1 MKALFMRWKGVLLV
15 EMLMEANEMGWK
27 KQLWKPYSTIVGSL
41 HEWTRI
47 FGRVEP
53 CHKKMLVESLQNQN
67 EVVAMTGDGVND
79 APALKKADI
88 GIAMGSGTAVA
99 KSASD
104 MVLGDDNFASI
115 VAAIAEGRA
124 IYNNTK
130 QFIRYMISSN
140 IGEVVCI
147 FVAAVLGIPDTLVPV
162 QLLWVNLVTDG
173 LPATAI
179 GFNRQDSN
187 IMIAKPRKVNEAVV
201 SGWLFS
207 VIWLLE

>member
-1 MKALFMRWKGVLLV
+1 
-15 EMLMEANEMGWK
+15 
-27 KQLWKPYSTIVGSL
+27 
-41 HEWTRI
+41 
-47 FGRVEP
+47 
-53 CHKKMLVESLQNQN
+53 
-67 EVVAMTGDGVND
+67 MTGDGVND

-104 MVLGDDNFASI
+104 MVLADDNFASI
-115 VAAIAEGRA
+115 VAAVAEGRA

-147 FVAAVLGIPDTLVPV
+147 FVAAVLGIPDTLAPV

-179 GFNRQDSN
+179 GFNKQDSDV
-187 IMIAKPRKVNEAVV
+187 MKAKPRKVADVT
-201 SGWLFS
+201 GRY
-207 VIWLLE
+207 LLCILVH